1 MEKENVIQ
9 KIQKLLK
16 LQYGAESIGSTG
28 EAFQAAKMVKKLLM
42 EYNLSMSDIDTSDGE
57 QKLTMTKSDE
67 LAGSDRYGNHWKFQL
82 LGVIASNNLCSAY
95 KRVSGKMFV
104 IGTEDNVAIVQEFYK
119 YLVKVFRRLAK
130 EHWERKCKEWE
141 QQGYNVEYILFADN
155 TVMNKFF
162 RSYLEGVPVGLQE
175 NYDSLKPTSAETAL
189 VVCHQEAIDEYVKEN
204 FTMNDKKPRTR
215 TRKIYGDAYNLGAA
229 DGRAVSLNRQ
239 IAQTPKEG
247 NLFLNT

>member
-28 EAFQAAKMVKKLLM
+28 EAFQTAKMVQKLLM
-42 EYNLSMSDIDTSDGE
+42 EYNLSMSDIDSSDGE

-104 IGTEDNVAIVQEFYK
+104 IGTENNVAIVQEFYN

-130 EHWERKCKEWE
+130 EHWESKCKEWE

-175 NYDSLKPTSAETAL
+175 NYDSLKPTSAETTL

-247 NLFLNT
+247 LLFNI

>member
-1 MEKENVIQ
+1 MEKENVIT

-16 LQYGAESIGSTG
+16 LQYGAEQIGSTG
-28 EAFQAAKMVKKLLM
+28 EAYQAAKMVRKLLM
-42 EYNLSMSDIDTSDGE
+42 EYNLSMSDIDASEGD
-57 QKLTMTKSDE
+57 QKLTMSKSEE
-67 LAGSDRYGNHWKFQL
+67 LAGSDRYGNHWKFRL
-82 LGVIASNNLCSAY
+82 FGVIACNNLCSAY
-95 KRVSGKMFV
+95 QRVSGKMFV
-104 IGTEDNVAIVQEFYK
+104 IGTEDNVAVVEEFYK

-141 QQGYNVEYILFADN
+141 EQGYNVEYILFADKSIE
-155 TVMNKFF
+155 NKFY

-175 NYDSLKPTSAETAL
+175 NYDSLKPTCEETAL

-204 FTMNDKKPRTR
+204 FTMNDKKHRNRTR
-215 TRKIYGDAYNLGAA
+215 HIYGDAYALGAA

-247 NLFLNT
+247 LLF

>member
-42 EYNLSMSDIDTSDGE
+42 EYNLSMSDINTSDGE

-104 IGTEDNVAIVQEFYK
+104 IGTEDNVAIVQEFYN

-215 TRKIYGDAYNLGAA
+215 TRKIYGDAYDLGAA

-247 NLFLNT
+247 LLFDI

>member
-104 IGTEDNVAIVQEFYK
+104 IGTEDNVAIVQEFYN

-247 NLFLNT
+247 NLFQNI

>member
-104 IGTEDNVAIVQEFYK
+104 IGTEDNVAIVQEFYN

-130 EHWERKCKEWE
+130 EHWERKYKEWE

-247 NLFLNT
+247 LLFDI

>member
-104 IGTEDNVAIVQEFYK
+104 IGTEDNVAIVQEFYN

-189 VVCHQEAIDEYVKEN
+189 VVCHQEAIDEDVKEN

-247 NLFLNT
+247 LLFDI

>member
-1 MEKENVIQ
+1 MEKESVIQ

-104 IGTEDNVAIVQEFYK
+104 IGTEDNVAIVQEFYN

-162 RSYLEGVPVGLQE
+162 RSYMEGVPVGLQE

-239 IAQTPKEG
+239 ISSKAEEG
-247 NLFLNT
+247 TLFF

>member
-1 MEKENVIQ
+1 
-9 KIQKLLK
+9 
-16 LQYGAESIGSTG
+16 
-28 EAFQAAKMVKKLLM
+28 
-42 EYNLSMSDIDTSDGE
+42 
-57 QKLTMTKSDE
+57 
-67 LAGSDRYGNHWKFQL
+67 
-82 LGVIASNNLCSAY
+82 
-95 KRVSGKMFV
+95 MFV
-104 IGTEDNVAIVQEFYK
+104 IGTEDNVAIVQEFYN

-215 TRKIYGDAYNLGAA
+215 ARKIYGDAYNLGAA

-247 NLFLNT
+247 LLFDI